1 MVPDM
6 LDTNFEDCIFG
17 VETILPDKILTKL
30 TAQLSIQTTR
40 DLATEVPEWD
50 FADEYGA
57 EILYAL
63 KKVDDRWKERV
74 ERDKIEKKIKRE
86 REVADRRAL
95 QVEKKKSD
103 AAQRRI
109 AKHSQ
114 WTILTA
120 KDMASSDVNSRSI
133 KCEPLSQPSTSSS
146 QLVFCYYM

>member
-1 MVPDM
+1 M
-6 LDTNFEDCIFG
+6 C
-17 VETILPDKILTKL
+17 
-30 TAQLSIQTTR
+30 
-40 DLATEVPEWD
+40 
-50 FADEYGA
+50 
-57 EILYAL
+57 AL

-95 QVEKKKSD
+95 QAEKKKSD

-114 WTILTA
+114 WTILTT

-146 QLVFCYYM
+146 QLVFRYYM